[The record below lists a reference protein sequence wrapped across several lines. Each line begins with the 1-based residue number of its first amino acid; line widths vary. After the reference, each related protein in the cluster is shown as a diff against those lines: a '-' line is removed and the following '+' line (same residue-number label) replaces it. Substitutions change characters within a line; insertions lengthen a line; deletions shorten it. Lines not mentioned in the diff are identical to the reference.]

1 MQQVQTNQLMSRA
14 QQLQQQGNIEGARR
28 LYMQVLAI
36 FPSNLRAQS
45 ALSSLNLIA
54 QRNVPSQQQLNAL
67 SKLFRQRD
75 FAGVV
80 ASTRKLLKDYPK
92 SFLLWNIQ
100 GAANLEIKELKEAE
114 FSFKKAVQI

>member
-75 FAGVV
+75 FAAVL
-80 ASTRKLLKDYPK
+80 ASTTRTSNPNYSPDLLEFDQAY
-92 SFLLWNIQ
+92 
-100 GAANLEIKELKEAE
+100 EI
-114 FSFKKAVQI
+114 SRVYG